1 MPKGL
6 KRYYGHHYLH
16 FLTCT
21 CYHRQPWLAT
31 AHRGRV
37 AHPLRFLQRVGPS
50 QLRIAEDFDFDILP
64 IPQAAGGWPIL
75 CAFCKGWDIPL
86 SLAHKHKRRR
96 PEGLRRCFFHSI
108 YSGYQT
114 GQGKCV
120 IFGELIFPAESMI

>member
-37 AHPLRFLQRVGPS
+37 AHPLRFLQRVGPPNCKP
-50 QLRIAEDFDFDILP
+50 LRILISNILS
-64 IPQAAGGWPIL
+64 IPQAAEQWGGAAIAYPYGGEDMAGIDQR
-75 CAFCKGWDIPL
+75 AGGP
-86 SLAHKHKRRR
+86 R
-96 PEGLRRCFFHSI
+96 LRNS
-108 YSGYQT
+108 
-114 GQGKCV
+114 
-120 IFGELIFPAESMI
+120 